1 MVVLGAAFAI
11 QVVSALLF
19 FPYYYT
25 YYNPIMAAAQSGG
38 QNPGYGYGEGL
49 ELAAEYLGKMPNSP
63 HMTVMAYYGFGPFS
77 YFFPGNT
84 EQLKN
89 VYADPENLPQLT
101 QELSRSDY
109 LVIYY
114 QFQKAAGRL
123 TNILDAL
130 ESVRPVHVIWL
141 KGVEYV
147 RIYRVSDFPSGFYE
161 AVRENTP

>member
-1 MVVLGAAFAI
+1 LSAAVAI
-11 QVVSALLF
+11 QAGSALAF
-19 FPYYYT
+19 FPYYYN
-25 YYNPIMAAAQSGG
+25 YYNPIMAAVQTGG
-38 QNPGYGYGEGL
+38 QNPGYSYGEGL
-49 ELAAEYLGKMPNSP
+49 ELAAEYLGKMPNSQG
-63 HMTVMAYYGFGPFS
+63 MTVMAYYGLGPFS

-84 EQLKN
+84 KELKN

-114 QFQKAAGRL
+114 HFQETAGRL

-130 ESVRPVHVIWL
+130 NGVQPAYVIWL

-147 RIYRVSDFPSGFYE
+147 RIYRVSDLPSDFYE
-161 AVRENTP
+161 TVQGNTH